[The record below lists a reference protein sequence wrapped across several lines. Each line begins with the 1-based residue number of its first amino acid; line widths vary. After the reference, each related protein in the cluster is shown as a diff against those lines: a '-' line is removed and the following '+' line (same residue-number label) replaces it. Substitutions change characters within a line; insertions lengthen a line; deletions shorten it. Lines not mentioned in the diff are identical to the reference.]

1 MSMYSKRQKWKLYL
15 LLAGVLLS
23 VLSLFFLNI
32 LITRVQTEERKSV
45 LLWAEAIQKKSTLVE
60 YTKELFDKLQID
72 EREKVELWSDA
83 MHRLLNNDNASD
95 LTILVKIISSNKN
108 IPIILT
114 NDKDVVVSSI
124 NLEKPIEQGKKIPSE
139 TIQEFS
145 KYPPIRIMFNNKLLN
160 KLYYKDSKLFAKL
173 QLVMNDI
180 IQSFFTEVVG
190 NSASVPVI
198 ITDDS
203 KTNVIAYGNIERSIV
218 NNKVA
223 MLHRIHDMENSNQPL
238 EIRLS
243 KDSHNFIFYEQS
255 YFLKILK
262 YYPIAISIALFILI
276 LIAYLAFA
284 AARKYEQNQVW
295 MGMSKETAHQLGTP
309 ISSLM
314 AWVDLLRLKNLDED
328 TVLEIEK
335 DVNRLQI
342 VADRF
347 SKIGSKAAHSDEDI
361 VQITNDIVSYM
372 RKRISPKITLE
383 VRSDASSIITPIS
396 KTLFEWVIENLCKN
410 AIDSIGGTGSV
421 VIELFDKPQ
430 EIIIDITDTGKGIP
444 RSKFKTI
451 FKPGFTTKK
460 RGWGLGLTLAK
471 RIVEEYHTGKI
482 FVKQSE
488 PDIRTTFRI
497 ILQKKNG

>member
-1 MSMYSKRQKWKLYL
+1 MSLYSKRQQWKLYL
-15 LLAGVLLS
+15 LIAGVS
-23 VLSLFFLNI
+23 MCVLSIFFLNI
-32 LITRVQTEERKSV
+32 LIKRVQTEERKSV
-45 LLWAEAIQKKSTLVE
+45 MLWAEAIQKKSSLVE
-60 YTKELFDKLQID
+60 YTKELFDKLKID

-83 MHRLLNNDNASD
+83 MHRLLKSDNSSD

-114 NDKDVVVSSI
+114 NEKDIVISSI
-124 NLEKPIEQGKKIPSE
+124 NLEKPVEQGKKIPIE
-139 TIQEFS
+139 TIREFS
-145 KYPPIRIMFNNKLLN
+145 KYQPIKIMFNNKLLN

-180 IQSFFTEVVG
+180 LQSFFTEVVG

-198 ITDDS
+198 ITDDT
-203 KTNVIAYGNIERSIV
+203 KTVIIAYGNIESTVV

-223 MLHRIHDMENSNQPL
+223 MQQRIHDMENSIPPL
-238 EIRLS
+238 EIKLS
-243 KDSHNFIFYEQS
+243 KDSKNYIFYEES

-262 YYPIAISIALFILI
+262 YYPIVLGIALLILI

-284 AARKYEQNQVW
+284 ASRKYEQNQVW

-314 AWVDLLRLKNLDED
+314 AWVDLLRSKNLDEEI
-328 TVLEIEK
+328 VVEIEK

-347 SKIGSKAAHSDEDI
+347 SKIGSKSPHSDEDI
-361 VQITNDIVSYM
+361 VAITNDIVEYM
-372 RKRISPKITLE
+372 RKRISSKISLQIKSE
-383 VRSDASSIITPIS
+383 VPSIIVPIS
-396 KTLFEWVIENLCKN
+396 KTLLEWVIENLCKN

-421 VIELFDKPQ
+421 LIEFFDKPQ
-430 EIIIDITDTGKGIP
+430 EVIIDITDTGKGIP

-451 FKPGFTTKK
+451 FKPGYTTKK

-471 RIVEEYHTGKI
+471 RIIEEYHHGKI

-488 PDIRTTFRI
+488 PEISTTFRI
-497 ILQKKNG
+497 ILQKK

>member
-1 MSMYSKRQKWKLYL
+1 MSLYSKRQQWKLYL
-15 LLAGVLLS
+15 LIAGVS
-23 VLSLFFLNI
+23 MCVLSIFFLNI
-32 LITRVQTEERKSV
+32 LIKRVQTEERKSV
-45 LLWAEAIQKKSTLVE
+45 MLWAEAIQKKSSLVE
-60 YTKELFDKLQID
+60 YTKELFDKLKID

-83 MHRLLNNDNASD
+83 MHRLLKSDNSSD

-114 NDKDVVVSSI
+114 NEKDIVISSI
-124 NLEKPIEQGKKIPSE
+124 NLDKPVEQGKKIPIE
-139 TIQEFS
+139 TIREFS
-145 KYPPIRIMFNNKLLN
+145 KYQPIKIMFNNKLLN

-180 IQSFFTEVVG
+180 LQSFFTEVVG

-198 ITDDS
+198 ITDDT
-203 KTNVIAYGNIERSIV
+203 KTVIIAYGNIESTVV

-223 MLHRIHDMENSNQPL
+223 MQQRIHDMENSIPPL
-238 EIRLS
+238 EIKLS
-243 KDSHNFIFYEQS
+243 KDSKNYIFYEES

-262 YYPIAISIALFILI
+262 YYPIVLGIALLILI

-284 AARKYEQNQVW
+284 ASRKYEQNQVW

-314 AWVDLLRLKNLDED
+314 AWVDLLRSKNLDEEI
-328 TVLEIEK
+328 VVEIEK

-347 SKIGSKAAHSDEDI
+347 SKIGSKSPHSDEDI
-361 VQITNDIVSYM
+361 ITITNDIVEYM
-372 RKRISPKITLE
+372 RKRISSKISLQIKYE
-383 VRSDASSIITPIS
+383 VPSIIVPIS
-396 KTLFEWVIENLCKN
+396 KTLLEWVIENLCKN

-421 VIELFDKPQ
+421 LIEFFDKPQ
-430 EIIIDITDTGKGIP
+430 EVIIDITDTGKGIP

-451 FKPGFTTKK
+451 FKLITTK
-460 RGWGLGLTLAK
+460 
-471 RIVEEYHTGKI
+471 I
-482 FVKQSE
+482 F
-488 PDIRTTFRI
+488 
-497 ILQKKNG
+497 

>member
-1 MSMYSKRQKWKLYL
+1 MSLYSKRQQWKLYL
-15 LLAGVLLS
+15 LIAGVS
-23 VLSLFFLNI
+23 MCVLSIFFLNI
-32 LITRVQTEERKSV
+32 LIKRVQTEERKSV
-45 LLWAEAIQKKSTLVE
+45 MLWAEAIQKKSSLVE
-60 YTKELFDKLQID
+60 YTKELFDKLKID

-83 MHRLLNNDNASD
+83 MHRLLKSDNSSD

-114 NDKDVVVSSI
+114 NEKDIVISSI
-124 NLEKPIEQGKKIPSE
+124 NLEKPVEQGKKIPIE
-139 TIQEFS
+139 TVREFS
-145 KYPPIRIMFNNKLLN
+145 KYQPIKIMFNNKLLN

-180 IQSFFTEVVG
+180 LQSFFTEVVG

-198 ITDDS
+198 ITDDT
-203 KTNVIAYGNIERSIV
+203 KTVIIAYGNIESSVV
-218 NNKVA
+218 NNKAA
-223 MLHRIHDMENSNQPL
+223 MQQRIHDMENSIPPL
-238 EIRLS
+238 EIKLS
-243 KDSHNFIFYEQS
+243 KDSKNYIFYEES

-262 YYPIAISIALFILI
+262 YYPIVLGIALVILI

-284 AARKYEQNQVW
+284 ASRKYEQNQVW

-314 AWVDLLRLKNLDED
+314 AWVDLLRSKNLDEEI
-328 TVLEIEK
+328 VVEIEK

-347 SKIGSKAAHSDEDI
+347 SKIGSKSPHSDEDI
-361 VQITNDIVSYM
+361 VTITNDIVAYM
-372 RKRISPKITLE
+372 RKRISSKISLQIKSE
-383 VRSDASSIITPIS
+383 VPSIIVPIS
-396 KTLFEWVIENLCKN
+396 KTLLEWVIENLCKN

-421 VIELFDKPQ
+421 LIEFFDKQQ
-430 EIIIDITDTGKGIP
+430 EVIIDITDTGKGIP

-451 FKPGFTTKK
+451 FKPGYTTKK

-471 RIVEEYHTGKI
+471 RIIEEYHHGKI

-488 PDIRTTFRI
+488 PEISTTFRI
-497 ILQKKNG
+497 ILQKK

>member
-1 MSMYSKRQKWKLYL
+1 MSLYSKRQKWKLYL
-15 LLAGVLLS
+15 LIAGVS
-23 VLSLFFLNI
+23 MCVVSLFFLNI

-45 LLWAEAIQKKSTLVE
+45 LLWAEAIQKKSSLVE
-60 YTKELFDKLQID
+60 YTKELFDKLQVD
-72 EREKVELWSDA
+72 ERQKVELWSDA
-83 MHRLLNNDNASD
+83 MHRLLSSDNSSD

-114 NDKDVVVSSI
+114 NEKGVVISSI
-124 NLEKPIEQGKKIPSE
+124 NLEKPIVQGKKIPDE
-139 TIQEFS
+139 TIREFS
-145 KYPPIRIMFNNKLLN
+145 KYPPIRILFNNKLLN

-198 ITDDS
+198 ITDES
-203 KTNVIAYGNIERSIV
+203 KKNIIAYGNIERRIV
-218 NNKVA
+218 NNRVA
-223 MLHRIHDMENSNQPL
+223 MLHRINDMGNSNPPI
-238 EIRLS
+238 EIMLS
-243 KDSHNFIFYEQS
+243 KDSKNYIFYEES
-255 YFLKILK
+255 YFLKILR
-262 YYPIAISIALFILI
+262 YYPIAISLALFVLI

-284 AARKYEQNQVW
+284 ASRKYEQNQVW

-314 AWVDLLRLKNLDED
+314 AWVDILRLKDVDEE
-328 TVLEIEK
+328 TIIEIEK
-335 DVNRLQI
+335 DINRLQI

-347 SKIGSKAAHSDEDI
+347 SKIGSQSAHTKEDI
-361 VQITNDIVSYM
+361 IQITTDIVDYM
-372 RKRISPKITLE
+372 RKRISPKITLT
-383 VRSDASSIITPIS
+383 VQYDAKTIVVPIS

-410 AIDSIGGTGSV
+410 AIDSIGGAGSV
-421 VIELFDKPQ
+421 LIEIFDKPQ
-430 EIIIDITDTGKGIP
+430 EVIIDISDTGKGIA

-451 FKPGFTTKK
+451 FKPGYTTKK

-488 PDIRTTFRI
+488 PEIKTTFRI
-497 ILQKKNG
+497 VLQKK

>member
-1 MSMYSKRQKWKLYL
+1 MSLYSKRQKWKLYL
-15 LLAGVLLS
+15 LIAGVS
-23 VLSLFFLNI
+23 MCVVSLFFLNI

-45 LLWAEAIQKKSTLVE
+45 LLWAEAIQKKSSLVE
-60 YTKELFDKLQID
+60 YTKELFDKLQVD
-72 EREKVELWSDA
+72 ERQKVELWSDA
-83 MHRLLNNDNASD
+83 MHRLLSSDNSSD

-114 NDKDVVVSSI
+114 NENGLVISSI
-124 NLEKPIEQGKKIPSE
+124 NLDKPIEPGKKIPAE
-139 TIQEFS
+139 TIREFS
-145 KYPPIRIMFNNKLLN
+145 KYPPIRILFNNKLLN

-198 ITDDS
+198 ITDES
-203 KTNVIAYGNIERSIV
+203 KKNIIAYGNIERNIV
-218 NNKVA
+218 ANHAA
-223 MLHRIHDMENSNQPL
+223 MLRRIHDMERSNLPI
-238 EIRLS
+238 EIMLS
-243 KDSHNFIFYEQS
+243 KETKNYIFYEES
-255 YFLKILK
+255 YFLKLLR
-262 YYPIAISIALFILI
+262 YYPIAISLAMFILI
-276 LIAYLAFA
+276 VIAYLAFA
-284 AARKYEQNQVW
+284 ASRKYEQNQVW

-314 AWVDLLRLKNLDED
+314 AWVDILRLKNVDED
-328 TVLEIEK
+328 TIIEIEK
-335 DVNRLQI
+335 DINRLQI

-347 SKIGSKAAHSDEDI
+347 SKIGSKSAHTNEDLVLITIDI
-361 VQITNDIVSYM
+361 VDYM
-372 RKRISPKITLE
+372 RKRISPKI
-383 VRSDASSIITPIS
+383 IITVNYDAKTIIAPIS

-421 VIELFDKPQ
+421 VIDLFDKPH
-430 EIIIDITDTGKGIP
+430 EVVIEITDTGKGIP

-451 FKPGFTTKK
+451 FKPGYTTKK

-488 PDIRTTFRI
+488 PEIKTTFRI
-497 ILQKKNG
+497 ILQKK

>member
-1 MSMYSKRQKWKLYL
+1 MSLYSKRQKWKLYL
-15 LLAGVLLS
+15 LIAGVS
-23 VLSLFFLNI
+23 MCVVSLFFLNI

-45 LLWAEAIQKKSTLVE
+45 LLWAEAIQKKSSLVE
-60 YTKELFDKLQID
+60 YTKELFDKLQVD
-72 EREKVELWSDA
+72 ERQKVELWSDA
-83 MHRLLNNDNASD
+83 MHRLLNSDNSSD

-114 NDKDVVVSSI
+114 NDKGIVISSI
-124 NLEKPIEQGKKIPSE
+124 NLDKPIEQGKKIPTE
-139 TIQEFS
+139 TVREFS
-145 KYPPIRIMFNNKLLN
+145 KYPPIRILFNNKLLN

-198 ITDDS
+198 ITDVS
-203 KTNVIAYGNIERSIV
+203 KKNIIAYGNIERKIV
-218 NNKVA
+218 NNHEA
-223 MLHRIHDMENSNQPL
+223 MLRRIHDMENSNLPI
-238 EIRLS
+238 EIMLS
-243 KDSHNFIFYEQS
+243 KDTKNYIFYEES
-255 YFLKILK
+255 YFLKLLR
-262 YYPIAISIALFILI
+262 YYPIAISLALFILI
-276 LIAYLAFA
+276 VIAYLAFA
-284 AARKYEQNQVW
+284 ASRKYEQNQVW

-314 AWVDLLRLKNLDED
+314 AWVDILRLKGVDED
-328 TVLEIEK
+328 TIIEIEK
-335 DVNRLQI
+335 DINRLQI

-347 SKIGSKAAHSDEDI
+347 SKIGSKSAHTNEDLVCITTDI
-361 VQITNDIVSYM
+361 VDYM
-372 RKRISPKITLE
+372 RKRISPKITIT
-383 VRSDASSIITPIS
+383 VNYDTKTIIAPIS

-421 VIELFDKPQ
+421 VMDLFDKPL
-430 EIIIDITDTGKGIP
+430 EVVIDITDTGKGIP

-451 FKPGFTTKK
+451 FKPGYTTKK

-471 RIVEEYHTGKI
+471 RIVEEYHKGKI

-488 PDIRTTFRI
+488 PEIKTTFRI
-497 ILQKKNG
+497 ILQKK